1 LACPV
6 VGQGCLLGARPG
18 ARCNA
23 VVRRFVLGGGHGRT
37 AAPAAAHR
45 PHRFDTPADD
55 HHREERIMRTTT
67 PANGID
73 VDQLLQTIG
82 AVQDDPNIA
91 SFTFRAASTWQ
102 DGTLNTG
109 RIHGFTHA
117 GSEDTSRD
125 EPFEIASDEPPV
137 LLGRNQGPN
146 AVELVLQALGFCYAV
161 GYVANAAA
169 RGIDIDRMDYEVEGD
184 IDVRSF
190 LGQDGP
196 RPGFTEIRVTGTVS
210 SSNAGEE
217 QLTELCQDVQDTS
230 PVRDIIANPVP
241 VHTSLQVV

>member
-1 LACPV
+1 
-6 VGQGCLLGARPG
+6 
-18 ARCNA
+18 
-23 VVRRFVLGGGHGRT
+23 
-37 AAPAAAHR
+37 
-45 PHRFDTPADD
+45 
-55 HHREERIMRTTT
+55 MSTTT
-67 PANGID
+67 LTNGID
-73 VDQLLQTIG
+73 VEQLLQTIG
-82 AVQDDPNIA
+82 AIQDDADIA
-91 SFTFRAASTWQ
+91 SFTFRASSTWQ

-109 RIHGFTHA
+109 TIHGFAHA

-125 EPFEIASDEPPV
+125 EPFELAGDEPPV

-169 RGIDIDRMDYEVEGD
+169 RGIEIDRMDYEVEGD

-210 SSNAGEE
+210 SPNADAD
-217 QLTELCQDVQDTS
+217 QLTELCQYVQDTS
-230 PVRDIIANPVP
+230 PVRDVITNPVP
-241 VHTSLQVV
+241 VHTSLQIV